1 MTTTEPTTTGTGT
14 SLRCK
19 LRTVQGIILALL
31 GHVISGPMYNYIE
44 TRRLMLEMFSQQ
56 PLRSVQVRQH
66 FAELGRMHGRRF
78 DLTQCT
84 IAGLVIR
91 YVIKRFSPGAA
102 TWLFQRENFDL
113 VLDRR
118 WFRLAHLAQAE
129 YRTRRSD
136 RTN

>member
-1 MTTTEPTTTGTGT
+1 
-14 SLRCK
+14 
-19 LRTVQGIILALL
+19 
-31 GHVISGPMYNYIE
+31 MYNYIE

-84 IAGLVIR
+84 IAGLTVR
-91 YVIKRFSPGAA
+91 YVIKRFSPNAA
-102 TWLFQRENFDL
+102 AWLLQRENFDM

-118 WFRLAHLAQAE
+118 LWRLARLAQAE
-129 YRTRRSD
+129 YRSRSD
-136 RTN
+136 NRTN